1 MKLYSIVVTH
11 YNQMEFI
18 YEALDSVFKQNY
30 PNIELI
36 VTDDKSKSFDKKT
49 VIDYIEKKKKKNIT
63 NYIIIANDTNLG
75 TTKTLNKAIKKSNG
89 DYIQFFAADDA
100 LYDENV
106 ITNFVNALENSEEFV
121 VSSQCYLCGTTLDDK
136 QGKYVPTKL
145 AKSLNN
151 KSAKEQYVEVAK
163 RCLYGAGATAYKKEI
178 FKKVGLFDE
187 SFKLVEDWSYYLLLT
202 LNGYKIKYVDFVSFL
217 HRSGGVSHYEKG
229 DLPPHVRQYQNDILN
244 IFEKLVL
251 SQLDSLDPRTAG
263 ELFSKYILHVEM
275 FSEKDQSIVQKKTPI
290 IKKLKQRNKLLYIYI
305 LINKIMAI
313 MHTQI
318 FHTLMYIVFFTTLI
332 DIFISYAFNLDYKY
346 VLIHIISYVVALIT
360 IKVLKIIKRRLGLW
374 VIFL

>member
-121 VSSQCYLCGTTLDDK
+121 VSSQCYLCGTTLDDI

-178 FKKVGLFDE
+178 FEKVGLFDE

-251 SQLDSLDPRTAG
+251 SQLDSLNPRTAG

-275 FSEKDQSIVQKKTPI
+275 FSEKNQSIVQKKIPI
-290 IKKLKQRNKLLYIYI
+290 IKKLKQRNKLLSLYI
-305 LINKIMAI
+305 LINKIREI
-313 MHTQI
+313 IHTQI

-360 IKVLKIIKRRLGLW
+360 IKVLKIIKRRLGL
-374 VIFL
+374 

>member
-360 IKVLKIIKRRLGLW
+360 IKVLKIIKRRLGL
-374 VIFL
+374 

>member
-49 VIDYIEKKKKKNIT
+49 VIDYIEKKK
-63 NYIIIANDTNLG
+63 
-75 TTKTLNKAIKKSNG
+75 AIKKSNG

-121 VSSQCYLCGTTLDDK
+121 VSSQCYLCGTTLDDI

-178 FKKVGLFDE
+178 FEKVGLFDE

-251 SQLDSLDPRTAG
+251 SQLDSLNPRTAG

-275 FSEKDQSIVQKKTPI
+275 NQ
-290 IKKLKQRNKLLYIYI
+290 
-305 LINKIMAI
+305 
-313 MHTQI
+313 
-318 FHTLMYIVFFTTLI
+318 
-332 DIFISYAFNLDYKY
+332 
-346 VLIHIISYVVALIT
+346 
-360 IKVLKIIKRRLGLW
+360 
-374 VIFL
+374 